1 MSTFFEDFEDFFRT
15 VRFFRAN
22 EGTYI
27 KGVYSIPSPVFVEYP
42 LDVVVQAS
50 LDRNSNQDKRK
61 ILLDRDKI
69 GDIDIYSEYELK
81 IIDGNDGTI
90 ADKIIWK
97 NKIYELI
104 TMAFWED
111 EEYNY
116 YKYTACLLPE
126 TSQSLIDN
134 STLSIELLPKS
145 LSN

>member
-22 EGTYI
+22 EGIYI
-27 KGVYSIPSPVFVEYP
+27 KGVYSISSPVFVEYA
-42 LDVVVQAS
+42 LDAVILPS

-97 NKIYELI
+97 NKVYELI